1 MFEKEE
7 LKRYNRQII
16 LSEMGLAGQVK
27 LKTAKVLMIGA
38 GALGCSVLQYL
49 VAAGVGHIGIVD
61 DDCVAIS
68 NLHRQILYSI
78 NDLNRLKVIVAK
90 EKLEILNPYTSI
102 APYPE
107 RLTSGNADQICA
119 PYDLVIDGSDNF
131 PTRYLVNDTC
141 VSLNKPLIFG
151 SILKFEGQV
160 SVFNWEG
167 GPNYRDLFPE
177 APPDGEVG
185 NCSEIGVIGV
195 LPGIIGA
202 YMANEAIKIIC
213 GIGENL
219 SGKLMRLNTLENTNA
234 IFKIPKKIKVATVQK
249 TTTVF
254 IVNEI
259 NRSELENLIAK
270 FNECLL
276 LIDVR
281 ENYEFEDY
289 NIGGLNIP
297 INELSESINEFSA
310 KKILVFCCQTGLRS
324 KMAIQM
330 IRALY
335 DGEMY
340 SLKNGIVAHG

>member
-1 MFEKEE
+1 
-7 LKRYNRQII
+7 
-16 LSEMGLAGQVK
+16 MGLAGQVK

-78 NDLNRLKVIVAK
+78 NDLNRLKVTVAK

-102 APYPE
+102 TTYPE

-270 FNECLL
+270 FNERLL

-297 INELSESINEFSA
+297 INELSERINEFSA

>member
-1 MFEKEE
+1 
-7 LKRYNRQII
+7 
-16 LSEMGLAGQVK
+16 MGLAGQVK

-49 VAAGVGHIGIVD
+49 VAAGVGQLGIVD

-78 NDLNRLKVIVAK
+78 NDLNRLKVTVAK

-102 APYPE
+102 TTYPE

-213 GIGENL
+213 AIGENL

-270 FNECLL
+270 FNERLL

-297 INELSESINEFSA
+297 INELSERINEFSA